1 MAAFE
6 FDFCIAEFGA
16 DGLLSIAVVH
26 AITGEATILKCS
38 AAAALILLDEVSSR
52 LKSRASEI
60 LQAGDDDEF
69 P

>member
-16 DGLLSIAVVH
+16 DDLLSIAVVNS
-26 AITGEATILKCS
+26 ATGEAMILKCS
-38 AAAALILLDEVSSR
+38 AATALLLLDEVSSR
-52 LKSRASEI
+52 LKTRAAEI
-60 LQAGDDDEF
+60 LKAGKDDKF